1 MDGYDHNTRWR
12 TFKTMILAEKSSG
25 DYNLY
30 ASGHIFKNS
39 TVFENSTQ
47 PPFGKGRR

>member
-25 DYNLY
+25 DYSLHCNCGTD
-30 ASGHIFKNS
+30 SEIDKN
-39 TVFENSTQ
+39 NY
-47 PPFGKGRR
+47 KNN

>member
-25 DYNLY
+25 DYR
-30 ASGHIFKNS
+30 H
-39 TVFENSTQ
+39 
-47 PPFGKGRR
+47 PPNDHAIEKTKCADLSNEVAMNRR

>member
-25 DYNLY
+25 DYTRKRL
-30 ASGHIFKNS
+30 F
-39 TVFENSTQ
+39 VE
-47 PPFGKGRR
+47 R

>member
-25 DYNLY
+25 DYNRL
-30 ASGHIFKNS
+30 S
-39 TVFENSTQ
+39 
-47 PPFGKGRR
+47 